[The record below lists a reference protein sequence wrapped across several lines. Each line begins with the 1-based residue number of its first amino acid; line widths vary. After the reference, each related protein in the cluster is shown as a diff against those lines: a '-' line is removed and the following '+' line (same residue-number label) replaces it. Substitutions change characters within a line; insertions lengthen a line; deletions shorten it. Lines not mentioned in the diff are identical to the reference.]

1 MSKLKQSIQGIRL
14 SVCDFKKM
22 LQLKMAQWNDGIFV
36 RGETYRIK
44 TIRVIV
50 LFRIFNSIETLFKCV
65 KLFDVAFNSEFV
77 NKQKQIRHGIFMAF
91 SVYIQA

>member
-1 MSKLKQSIQGIRL
+1 MMGFLYEVKR
-14 SVCDFKKM
+14 
-22 LQLKMAQWNDGIFV
+22 
-36 RGETYRIK
+36 YRIK